1 MLRPMAHRTFAALT
15 TQHESMWITMV
26 LTSSDKT
33 SLVRNFSSF
42 AIALLLASM
51 LAGCGEAEPPAPPPL
66 NIPVVEVIQK
76 DVPIYIDMVG
86 QTLGSVDIPIRARV
100 QGFLESMDF
109 LEGRDVEKGDLL
121 YTIDPLPLEAKVV
134 EAKGRLAEARTMLAK
149 AKSDLDRIKPLAEM
163 KAVSQQDLDAAV
175 AQYEA
180 AQGSLQAVDAQVD
193 QAQIELSY
201 TRIHSPI
208 DGRIGIS
215 VANVGEF
222 VGAAPNPVVLNYVS
236 QTDPIRARFSI
247 NEREYLRWARRLAEF
262 RKNTGK
268 DPAEKGR
275 GLELIL
281 ADGTVHPYKGYVVTY
296 DAAINPTT
304 GTFRLEADFPNPND
318 IVLAG
323 QFARV
328 RGVLET
334 RRGALL
340 APQRAVTESQGNFSV
355 IVINAENKVEI
366 RAVTP
371 GPRID
376 KLWIIEKGLKPG
388 ERVAVGGIQRLRN
401 GMVVA
406 PIDGTEKP
414 AAVSDEP
421 KVAGG

>member
-1 MLRPMAHRTFAALT
+1 M
-15 TQHESMWITMV
+15 
-26 LTSSDKT
+26 
-33 SLVRNFSSF
+33 RNISCFIIS
-42 AIALLLASM
+42 LLLAGL
-51 LAGCGEAEPPAPPPL
+51 LAGCGETEPPVPPPL

-76 DVPIYIDMVG
+76 DVPISIDMVG

-109 LEGRDVEKGDLL
+109 LEGRNVKKGDLL
-121 YTIDPLPLEAKVV
+121 YTIDPLSFEAKVV

-149 AKSDLDRIKPLAEM
+149 AKSDLDRIRPLAEM

-180 AQGSLQAVDAQVD
+180 AQGSVQAVDAQLD
-193 QAQIELSY
+193 QAKIELSY

-215 VANVGEF
+215 EAKVGEF
-222 VGAAPNPVVLNYVS
+222 VGAAPNPIVLNNVS

-262 RKNTGK
+262 RKKSGK
-268 DPAEKGR
+268 EPKKGR

-281 ADGTVHPYKGYVVTY
+281 ADGQVHPYKGYVVTY
-296 DAAINPTT
+296 DAAIDPTT

-340 APQRAVTESQGNFSV
+340 VPQRAVTESQGNFSV
-355 IVINAENKVEI
+355 IVINAENKAEI
-366 RAVTP
+366 RAITP

-376 KLWIIEKGLKPG
+376 KLWIIEKGLNPG
-388 ERVAVGGIQRLRN
+388 ERVAVEGIQRLRN

-406 PIDGTEKP
+406 PTDGMEKP
-414 AAVSDEP
+414 VAASDKPE
-421 KVAGG
+421 VAGG

>member
-1 MLRPMAHRTFAALT
+1 M
-15 TQHESMWITMV
+15 
-26 LTSSDKT
+26 
-33 SLVRNFSSF
+33 RNISSF
-42 AIALLLASM
+42 AIPLLLTGF
-51 LAGCGEAEPPAPPPL
+51 LTGCEKPEQSAPPPL
-66 NIPVVEVIQK
+66 SIPVVEVLQK
-76 DVPIYIDMVG
+76 DVPITIEMVG
-86 QTLGSVDIPIRARV
+86 QTMGSVDIPIRARV

-109 LEGRDVEKGDLL
+109 LEGREVHKGDLL
-121 YTIDPLPLEAKVV
+121 YTIDPRPFEARVV
-134 EAKGRLAEARTMLAK
+134 EAKGRLAEARTMLVK
-149 AKSDLDRIKPLAEM
+149 AKSDLDRIRPLAEM

-175 AQYEA
+175 AQYQA
-180 AQGSLQAVDAQVD
+180 AQGSVQAVDAQLD
-193 QAQIELSY
+193 QALIELSY

-208 DGRIGIS
+208 EGRIGIS
-215 VANVGEF
+215 EAKVGEF

-262 RKNTGK
+262 RKKTGGTPK
-268 DPAEKGR
+268 KR
-275 GLELIL
+275 TGLDLIL
-281 ADGTVHPYKGYVVTY
+281 ADGTVHPYKGYIVTY

-340 APQRAVTESQGNFSV
+340 VPQRAVTESQGNFSV
-355 IVINAENKVEI
+355 IVINAENKAEI

-376 KLWIIEKGLKPG
+376 KLWIIETGLNPG
-388 ERVAVGGIQRLRN
+388 ERVAVEGLQRLRN

-406 PIDGTEKP
+406 PAD
-414 AAVSDEP
+414 
-421 KVAGG
+421 VAGG